1 MILTV
6 IDNIPLYSTIRE
18 AVSWGRRNNIQGYHT
33 HTYNRRLG
41 YMAGT
46 NHSIFVNTPATPRPS
61 NVVTPRVPIIAATV
75 VTTPTPT
82 QTPTQTTTQTTT
94 PPIGGSG
101 GGY

>member
-33 HTYNRRLG
+33 HTHNNRLG

-46 NHSIFVNTPATPRPS
+46 NHSIFVNTPPS
-61 NVVTPRVPIIAATV
+61 PTSSVVTPRIPIVAQNISVNTN
-75 VTTPTPT
+75 
-82 QTPTQTTTQTTT
+82 TTTSAT
-94 PPIGGSG
+94 PSSG
-101 GGY
+101 GY